1 MLMEAAY
8 RPGSGRPP
16 IEAMLATPEIAR
28 YIADWGRPGDAA
40 LIAVDDDG
48 ECLGAAWYRLL
59 SSGDPGFGFLDE
71 ATPELSIGVV
81 PDRRGQGIGSALLT
95 RLIEQARN
103 EGFRSLS
110 LSVSPEN
117 PAVALYRR
125 HGFTRVPSS
134 DKNWTMRLDLLDAGA
149 R

>member
-8 RPGSGRPP
+8 HPGSGRPSN
-16 IEAMLATPEIAR
+16 EAMLATPAIAR
-28 YIADWGRPGDAA
+28 YVADWGRPGDVA
-40 LIAVDDDG
+40 LIAMDEDG
-48 ECLGAAWYRLL
+48 QRVGAAWYRLF
-59 SSGDPGFGFLDE
+59 SSADPGFGFLDE

-81 PDRRGQGIGSALLT
+81 RDHRGQGIGSALLT

-117 PAVALYRR
+117 PAVALYCRQ
-125 HGFTRVPSS
+125 GFVRVPSP
-134 DKNWTMRLDLLDAGA
+134 DKNWTMRVDLLDAGA